1 MKNIVKMSDLTGGKR
16 VEVGK
21 VNKSKCNVQ
30 LTDEEHENIMF
41 SNVAQIIEKRKF
53 SATSAANS
61 HIVFMFWEIGE
72 YINAVILGMVRAEY
86 GKKILSTVSTK
97 LVANYGSSFVE
108 ANLYRM
114 KRFALVF
121 SDIGAIAD
129 FLPFLSW
136 SHFCEIMRIKD
147 EQARLYY
154 AKDAAER
161 QLGVRELRQQIARK
175 PFERQEIANL
185 QLTEKSK
192 IPFNAFKDPYLL
204 DTLGLK
210 DNFLEA
216 DLENAILLELEKFIL
231 EFGSGFAFMERQK
244 RIIIDGD
251 EFKLD
256 LLFFHR
262 DLQRLVAIEL
272 KTGKFKP
279 QYKGQMELYLKW
291 LNRYERKEYENT
303 PIGLILCTEASRN
316 QIELLEL
323 DIAGIA
329 VAEYWTNLPSKNL
342 LEKKI
347 NEILTDAKERLERRK
362 LLPKGVFN
370 KIDYFLEDNEIDE

>member
-1 MKNIVKMSDLTGGKR
+1 MNKTMKHKNNI
-16 VEVGK
+16 
-21 VNKSKCNVQ
+21 Q
-30 LTDEEHENIMF
+30 LTDIEHENIIF
-41 SNVAQIIEKRKF
+41 SNVVQIIENRKYN
-53 SATSAANS
+53 AVSAANGQ
-61 HIVFMFWEIGE
+61 IVLMFWEIGM
-72 YINAVILGMVRAEY
+72 YINSVILGMERAEY

-97 LVANYGSSFVE
+97 LAANYGSPFVE

-114 KRFALVF
+114 KRFATVF
-121 SDIGAIAD
+121 SDITLIAD

-161 QLGVRELRQQIARK
+161 RLGIRELRQQIARK
-175 PFERQEIANL
+175 PFERQEIANM
-185 QLTEKSK
+185 QLTEHSK
-192 IPFNAFKDPYLL
+192 VPFNVFKDPYLL

-210 DNFLEA
+210 DNFLEI

-231 EFGSGFAFMERQK
+231 EFGNGFAFMERQK

-251 EFKLD
+251 DFKID

-262 DLQRLVAIEL
+262 DLRRLVAIEL
-272 KTGKFKP
+272 KAGKFKP

-291 LNRYERKEYENT
+291 LDRYERKEGENA
-303 PIGLILCTEASRN
+303 PVGLILCTEASRN

-323 DIAGIA
+323 DKAGIA
-329 VAEYWTNLPSKNL
+329 VAEYWTDLPPKNL

-347 NEILTDAKERLERRK
+347 NEILTEAKERFNRRK
-362 LLPKGVFN
+362 LLPNATHN
-370 KIDYFLEDNEIDE
+370 KKINYFIENDEIDE